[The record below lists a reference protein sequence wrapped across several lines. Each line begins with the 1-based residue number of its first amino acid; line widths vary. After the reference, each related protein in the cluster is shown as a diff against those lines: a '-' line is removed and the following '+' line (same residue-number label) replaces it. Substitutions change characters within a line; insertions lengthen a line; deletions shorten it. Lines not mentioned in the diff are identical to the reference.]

1 GDPSGRARGRA
12 VSALP
17 PFASVADVEAR
28 LGRTVT
34 DGERATVEAA
44 LEDASDLI
52 RAETVRDWVDP
63 DNPAQLVGDPAQLDT
78 QRTVCAA
85 VAARLIRNPAGVA
98 QETVGPFSVSHGTS
112 AVAGAW
118 LTRRGRLP
126 PRRGAGLI
134 GVTVLSTTSGPSGA
148 RAGGLPAWAHEVDRW

>member
-1 GDPSGRARGRA
+1 M
-12 VSALP
+12 SALP
-17 PFASVADVEAR
+17 PFASVADVEVR

-52 RAETVRDWVDP
+52 RAETGRDWVDP

-78 QRTVCAA
+78 LRTVCAA

-112 AVAGAW
+112 AVPGAW
-118 LTRRGRLP
+118 LTRWERLRL
-126 PRRGAGLI
+126 RRAAGLI
-134 GVTVLSTTSGPSGA
+134 GVTVLSTTRGPFET
-148 RAGGLPAWAHEVDRW
+148 RPIDLPSSAHEVDRW